1 MTVKNTGE
9 GECSNIY
16 GAPYLLPTLGSNVGI
31 MMTQHI
37 TITCQYFTLLYF
49 IFSRLVIMGV
59 TQRLLRRE
67 RVTSNNI
74 VYYYNY
80 VIILLGGFKFS
91 NPGHMASSH

>member
-1 MTVKNTGE
+1 MTVENTGE
-9 GECSNIY
+9 GECCNIY

-67 RVTSNNI
+67 RVTSNDI
-74 VYYYNY
+74 VYYYYY
-80 VIILLGGFKFS
+80 VIILLGGV
-91 NPGHMASSH
+91 